1 MKREGNLMPIKQII
15 QVPAFLSGQ
24 NISKIIRLYSPGID
38 SIHINKAIRN
48 KDIRLNNIKIK
59 QDQPVIDNSEVI
71 CYWPD
76 TLAGK
81 LELDYSRYYE
91 KVFDKSGL
99 IVVNKKAGLSVHF
112 DNSIRPDEPTL
123 LDLIRVSYSNP
134 QIELCHRLDR
144 NTSGLI
150 MLAADEPT
158 KKLMEELIKQRLIK
172 KYYRCLVR
180 GIPQAGSFDSNWYTL
195 TDWLEKDEN
204 TSNVYIHKNKKSGD
218 KKIVT
223 KYRVIRSMPVIAAAE
238 TGNISELEIE
248 LVTGRTHQIRAHL
261 ASIGNPLLGDG
272 KYGRN
277 SFNQAFAGIDGKP
290 LRHQQLTASTLE
302 LPSLDKMS
310 DVAIKLGIAKKTEAL
325 LTAIASRSFRIEPAY
340 DFIFE

>member
-1 MKREGNLMPIKQII
+1 
-15 QVPAFLSGQ
+15 
-24 NISKIIRLYSPGID
+24 
-38 SIHINKAIRN
+38 
-48 KDIRLNNIKIK
+48 
-59 QDQPVIDNSEVI
+59 
-71 CYWPD
+71 
-76 TLAGK
+76 
-81 LELDYSRYYE
+81 
-91 KVFDKSGL
+91 
-99 IVVNKKAGLSVHF
+99 
-112 DNSIRPDEPTL
+112 
-123 LDLIRVSYSNP
+123 
-134 QIELCHRLDR
+134 
-144 NTSGLI
+144 

>member
-1 MKREGNLMPIKQII
+1 MPIKQII

-81 LELDYSRYYE
+81 LELDYSRYYK

-123 LDLIRVSYSNP
+123 LDLMRVSYSNP

-150 MLAADEPT
+150 MLAADET
-158 KKLMEELIKQRLIK
+158 TRKLMEELIKQRLIK

-204 TSNVYIHKNKKSGD
+204 TSNVYVPKNKKPGD
-218 KKIVT
+218 KKIIT
-223 KYRVIRSMPVIAAAE
+223 KYRVIRSA
-238 TGNISELEIE
+238 GNSSRRNRKISELEIE

-277 SFNQAFAGIDGKP
+277 SFNQSFAGIDGKP

-310 DVAIKLGIAKKTEAL
+310 DVAIKLGSAK
-325 LTAIASRSFRIEPAY
+325 
-340 DFIFE
+340 